1 MILVLGL
8 SDKYNHYVV
17 KPQPGYR
24 GDWEN
29 FTFPLSETRVLFPS
43 EAEDL

>member
-8 SDKYNHYVV
+8 SDKYNHYAV

-24 GDWEN
+24 GE
-29 FTFPLSETRVLFPS
+29 FYISIALSETRVLFQS